1 MVLGIKVALLASTVS
16 FTFGLRVEKNSQ
28 FPMLMPQ
35 VSQYQYQ
42 YQPGLHTYHTS
53 RFWHLFSKDIL
64 LCRLFFSF
72 FLLLNKSLLPF
83 IFMKWTVTVDP
94 TPFFKVG
101 THKSI
106 WTFKRSLGPVL
117 SPRLP
122 SHRLLPLDAP
132 LPTPHQKGWDSME
145 GWLLVFV
152 LRPNLKRQ
160 RPTFAQWSALMK
172 TQLTI

>member
-1 MVLGIKVALLASTVS
+1 MKVALLASTVS
-16 FTFGLRVEKNSQ
+16 FTFGLRVEKTSQ

-35 VSQYQYQ
+35 VSQYQCWYQ
-42 YQPGLHTYHTS
+42 CQCISKDYTHIICTS

-64 LCRLFFSF
+64 LCRLFFLF
-72 FLLLNKSLLPF
+72 FLLLNKPLLPF

-122 SHRLLPLDAP
+122 SHRLLPLD
-132 LPTPHQKGWDSME
+132 SME